1 MKKSHT
7 REHTFAHQQQFN
19 FLPLSL
25 RQKQQQH
32 QQQRNFPVCAVC
44 GSVWSV
50 DWKCTAFVRSSI
62 FFLMVL
68 SSGRYSIFNQHIE
81 KHSTFSRYLSSMC
94 ELSDIIARVPLFL
107 IGFRNIDVL
116 PTHSGLFGFFNRR
129 ENCVC
134 VWFFVRLLVLIIKSV
149 QLLQWARVMSLSP
162 SNEQFSERKFEWKM
176 WTQRSNRGKLDD
188 ARAPDTIDV
197 FSFGVC

>member
-44 GSVWSV
+44 GSVCSV
-50 DWKCTAFVRSSI
+50 GWKCTAFVRSSI

-94 ELSDIIARVPLFL
+94 ELSDKIARVPLFL

-134 VWFFVRLLVLIIKSV
+134 VVFC
-149 QLLQWARVMSLSP
+149 SL
-162 SNEQFSERKFEWKM
+162 
-176 WTQRSNRGKLDD
+176 TCLDNQIRT
-188 ARAPDTIDV
+188 ATSTSSSDV
-197 FSFGVC
+197 FEPIKRTIFGT